1 MGWRKTMPDKPTIR
15 NWGKTVLVLA
25 AALTA
30 AVSFGTHESGMT
42 LAVQP
47 GGMSIE
53 LRAGAVTMAFDI
65 GRKCPKSDT
74 GTVA

>member
-1 MGWRKTMPDKPTIR
+1 MRDRPTIT

-30 AVSFGTHESGMT
+30 AVSFGARESGVT

-47 GGMSIE
+47 SGMSVE
-53 LRAGAVTMAFDI
+53 LRAAFVTLAFDI
-65 GRKCPKSDT
+65 GRDCPEPDT
-74 GTVA
+74 KAAA

>member
-1 MGWRKTMPDKPTIR
+1 MTMRDRPTIT

-30 AVSFGTHESGMT
+30 AVSFGAQESGVT

-47 GGMSIE
+47 GGMSVE
-53 LRAGAVTMAFDI
+53 LRAAFVTLAFDI
-65 GRKCPKSDT
+65 GRDCPEADT
-74 GTVA
+74 KAAV